1 MTNIIQIVTTVG
13 DEGAGE
19 VLGRHLVDA
28 RLAACCQVVGPIRS
42 IYRWKGAVEE
52 ADEWYCVLKT
62 RSSLY
67 RQVEEEIKRLH
78 PYEIPEIIAV
88 TIDEALPAYIVW
100 VEEQTT

>member
-13 DEGAGE
+13 DKEAGKA
-19 VLGRHLVDA
+19 LGRYIVDA
-28 RLAACCQVVGPIRS
+28 RLAACCQVTGPIRS

-78 PYEIPEIIAV
+78 PYEVPEIIAV
-88 TIDEALPAYIVW
+88 TIDEALPAYVVW
-100 VEEQTT
+100 VEEQTA